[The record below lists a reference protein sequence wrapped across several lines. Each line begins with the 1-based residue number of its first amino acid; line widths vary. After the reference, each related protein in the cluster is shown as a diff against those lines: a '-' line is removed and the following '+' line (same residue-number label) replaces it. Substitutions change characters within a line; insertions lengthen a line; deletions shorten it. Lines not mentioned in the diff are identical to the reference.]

1 MMVMTDDVVLPDM
14 VSDWLVAR
22 ERHATGWR
30 APSAAASPQPCV
42 WRGCAHDGAGSW
54 SNCAPS
60 GAAAPDCAGLRS
72 ECASIAPDCAR
83 SASCQEED
91 GQRHFTPRA
100 RVSEPEFLP
109 PVKPPKPSYYGK
121 AHKRVVDE
129 FKEQRNHKELAR
141 KRAMEDR
148 ARVSHYCK
156 LVSELAP
163 PAPPPPRAITKL
175 QPIGGDPARA
185 SRQKKDD
192 SAAGA
197 TAAHAPRAR
206 LPPPP
211 LGAAAAA
218 GGSRRSADVAAHEQR
233 LAALNRELG
242 SREKELR
249 AKMKDQP
256 AAAEAADALP
266 SQEDVEAMLRVRGDL
281 SACYIGAI
289 RSKVELLESIY
300 AEAQGGA

>member
-1 MMVMTDDVVLPDM
+1 
-14 VSDWLVAR
+14 
-22 ERHATGWR
+22 
-30 APSAAASPQPCV
+30 
-42 WRGCAHDGAGSW
+42 
-54 SNCAPS
+54 
-60 GAAAPDCAGLRS
+60 
-72 ECASIAPDCAR
+72 
-83 SASCQEED
+83 
-91 GQRHFTPRA
+91 
-100 RVSEPEFLP
+100 
-109 PVKPPKPSYYGK
+109 
-121 AHKRVVDE
+121 
-129 FKEQRNHKELAR
+129 
-141 KRAMEDR
+141 MEDR

-163 PAPPPPRAITKL
+163 PAPPPPRATTKL